1 MTIEYIEISWL
12 CKHRKKIRS
21 SQSSISINSCAEMGK
36 TQVSL
41 EVSLIHAKRQP
52 SNLKG
57 ILASSLF
64 AIQKAGIFKR

>member
-1 MTIEYIEISWL
+1 
-12 CKHRKKIRS
+12 
-21 SQSSISINSCAEMGK
+21 MGK